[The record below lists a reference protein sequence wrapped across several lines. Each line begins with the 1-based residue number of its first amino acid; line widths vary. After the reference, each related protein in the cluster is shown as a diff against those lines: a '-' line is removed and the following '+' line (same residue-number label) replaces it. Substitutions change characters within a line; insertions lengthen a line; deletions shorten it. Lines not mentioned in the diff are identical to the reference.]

1 MADYVLLYS
10 GGRMPES
17 EDEQAQVMKAWEG
30 PVQVNRGR
38 HARSQAMPCLV
49 DTWASPYKRGRR
61 TFANGNRVDD
71 VESWP
76 ICSSLEQSR
85 WSRG

>member
-38 HARSQAMPCLV
+38 HARSQAMPV
-49 DTWASPYKRGRR
+49 SGRYMGVAIQTR
-61 TFANGNRVDD
+61 QKDLRERKSCGRCRVLANLFVVGA
-71 VESWP
+71 EP
-76 ICSSLEQSR
+76 MEQ
-85 WSRG
+85 G